1 MALETLDTTQQQSIG
16 DQQQQASPIADL
28 YQNVFDRTPDAG
40 GLSYWQ
46 NRYDTGTSLDEIK
59 NAFQNS
65 PEALAKQNASTL
77 GTTNVT
83 GVTGATS
90 VTGATGDT
98 NLLGVTGTANVTGA
112 ADIFGVTGVTGVTGL
127 YRDVLGRLPDQGG
140 LTYWQGK
147 LDSGTPI
154 EKIRAEMALSKE
166 STISPD
172 AQIAQAYQRILGRS
186 PDPLGMQ
193 YYQQQAAKGVPIDQ
207 IIASMQ
213 NSSEG
218 TVAQDFLEYLGRA
231 PDAAGLKYWQEQLAA
246 GKTKAQIAQ
255 EIAQSGESVS
265 FSQPGVTALLEAT
278 LGKNIVSQ
286 LTPQQLA
293 DYTKLVL
300 NPNRMVAGTNTLA
313 TEADN
318 LREVYKS
325 IALDP
330 VLGPKLKTENRAL
343 WEQLTPLTGSDADF
357 VRTDRTVYGQY
368 GTITINGAKVPILS
382 AATADRLLGSD
393 NSGSISDFSHHRGN
407 QVSDLGWSSNSF
419 SGNLSRGADA
429 LGATVSQDH
438 AGNTFYDGLDA
449 AANLVGIDPTQ
460 FKDKQVQATTKDQ
473 YDESGQLVTKGGEPA
488 FQTNEDGTTT
498 PVMETITAQSQLYDA
513 IGEAA
518 KDIYR
523 YTGDS
528 LTAGRAVEGGA
539 QSFDTAFYKRAGDK
553 LVPISAPTAHGGQQN
568 MDVYRP
574 KDYGFGYYSQGP
586 IFIGSLA
593 LAAATAGG
601 SFAASGGLA
610 ATVGTSVG
618 LTGTAA
624 VVGGGIIVGATMSAL
639 NAAAAGGDVGKAALT
654 GAAVGGITSA
664 MQPLMSTGPMAD
676 AIGAVSEASN
686 GFYTPQQIGSIIATT
701 LATTAGSAIG
711 GANGDQIF
719 KTFATSLAA
728 NGISQTG
735 VSSITAALKDS
746 GITPDVMAKIARAT
760 QIAGSTV
767 ATSALTGKN
776 QEQIMNNLISQF
788 TDPSKLMS
796 VASAKG
802 TTSAIASNINPAT
815 GQPYT
820 SSDQSSTVSPSSLTL
835 DKLSSTDSET
845 FFGIPADQVKA
856 ILADTS
862 SIIGEGKSLQADMSG
877 SIIFGESGK
886 IPGTDTFINL
896 PKVATDLKADV
907 EKAEQ
912 QDLSQGVVVT
922 ATKFTP
928 TLNLQQYAEEKT
940 QLDNE
945 LQSKV
950 ITQEEYN
957 KSLSL
962 LDKQFDSQIPG
973 VTESLNLIS
982 VLLSNGVPANIAFSK
997 VSSATG
1003 INQADL
1009 KKIITGSRT
1018 TGVTGTRV
1026 TGTTGVTGTSVTGVT
1041 GTGVT
1046 GTGVTGVTGTGVT
1059 GTDGS
1064 GMGVTGV
1071 TGVTGTGVTGG
1082 TGSTGPGGPGG
1093 PGGPSTPTTPVT
1105 RTATIPQMRAAQVS
1119 QDTSGI
1125 YDLTPGLTKAR
1136 TDYQLAGQFKMA
1148 TGGAV
1153 ATQYDPFGLSTSTYG
1168 TSDSAGISDPSASP
1182 FVGSSLKMPKLKV
1195 GMTKRNVDYNLPGY
1209 NPKFAAEGGSIEG
1222 HNPQFFSEGGLGS
1235 LENRYVN
1242 GEGNGTSDEVPAM
1255 LANGE
1260 FVIPAD
1266 VVASLG
1272 NGSNEAGAGVLDQF
1286 LQTIREHRQN
1296 HDSKELPPDSKG
1308 PLAYLLEAKKRA

>member
-59 NAFQNS
+59 TAFQNS
-65 PEALAKQNASTL
+65 PEALAKQTTNTL
-77 GTTNVT
+77 GAASVT

-90 VTGATGDT
+90 VTGDT
-98 NLLGVTGTANVTGA
+98 DLLGVTGTVSVTGA

-127 YRDVLGRLPDQGG
+127 YRDVLGRAPDPSG
-140 LTYWQGK
+140 LTYWQSQ
-147 LDSGTPI
+147 LDKGVPL

-166 STISPD
+166 STTSPN
-172 AQIAQAYQRILGRS
+172 AQIAQDY
-186 PDPLGMQ
+186 M
-193 YYQQQAAKGVPIDQ
+193 
-207 IIASMQ
+207 
-213 NSSEG
+213 
-218 TVAQDFLEYLGRA
+218 EYLGRA
-231 PDAAGLKYWQEQLAA
+231 PDAAGFKYWQEQLAA
-246 GKTKAQIAQ
+246 GKTKEQIAQ
-255 EIAQSGESVS
+255 EIAQSGESVE
-265 FSQPGVTALLEAT
+265 FSQPSVTALLEAT

-286 LTPQQLA
+286 LTPQQLT

-300 NPNRMVAGTNTLA
+300 NPNRMLTGTNTLA
-313 TEADN
+313 TQDDN

-330 VLGPKLKTENRAL
+330 VLGAKLKSENRAL
-343 WEQLTPLTGSDADF
+343 WEQLTPLTNSDADF

-368 GTITINGAKVPILS
+368 GTIDINGAKVPILS

-429 LGATVSQDH
+429 LGVTKTIDPETGQASFT
-438 AGNTFYDGLDA
+438 GLNEA
-449 AANLVGIDPTQ
+449 AALINVDPTQ
-460 FKDKQVQATTKDQ
+460 FKDKQVQAKTKDQ
-473 YDESGQLVTKGGEPA
+473 YDEYGQLVKKGGEPA

-513 IGEAA
+513 LGETA

-539 QSFDTAFYKRAGDK
+539 QSFDTAFYKRSGDK

-586 IFIGSLA
+586 ILVGSMA

-624 VVGGGIIVGATMSAL
+624 VIGGGIIVGATMSAL

-664 MQPLMSTGPMAD
+664 MQPLMSSGPMAST
-676 AIGAVSEASN
+676 INSISEASN

-719 KTFATSLAA
+719 KAFATSLAS

-746 GITPDVMAKIARAT
+746 GITPSVMAKIARAT

-776 QEQIMNNLISQF
+776 QQQIMNNLISQF

-796 VASAKG
+796 VAGAKG
-802 TTSAIASNINPAT
+802 VTGGTTPTTTTAPVESSTQTAGLTQEEFDEIQSQGGNPAVNQPGSAQVAGGTTATDVLPTATESAINVANIGGTTFKYNPDTGEFDIPVDDMTIETGTSAGTTAGATNVTSSYVPTAKELDNAASKGALPSAEAIQSDLSKGRINSEAAKVYFEAIARHNPQTPGSNDNNFESINIASLIVNNLLNAKVARP
-815 GQPYT
+815 
-820 SSDQSSTVSPSSLTL
+820 V
-835 DKLSSTDSET
+835 
-845 FFGIPADQVKA
+845 A
-856 ILADTS
+856 IDTS
-862 SIIGEGKSLQADMSG
+862 SK
-877 SIIFGESGK
+877 
-886 IPGTDTFINL
+886 
-896 PKVATDLKADV
+896 
-907 EKAEQ
+907 
-912 QDLSQGVVVT
+912 
-922 ATKFTP
+922 
-928 TLNLQQYAEEKT
+928 
-940 QLDNE
+940 
-945 LQSKV
+945 
-950 ITQEEYN
+950 
-957 KSLSL
+957 
-962 LDKQFDSQIPG
+962 
-973 VTESLNLIS
+973 
-982 VLLSNGVPANIAFSK
+982 
-997 VSSATG
+997 
-1003 INQADL
+1003 
-1009 KKIITGSRT
+1009 
-1018 TGVTGTRV
+1018 
-1026 TGTTGVTGTSVTGVT
+1026 VTGVSKSVIDKALSLPTTGIT

-1059 GTDGS
+1059 G
-1064 GMGVTGV
+1064 VTG
-1071 TGVTGTGVTGG
+1071 TGVTGTGVTGTDGSGVGVTG
-1082 TGSTGPGGPGG
+1082 TGVTGTGTTGGTGPGGPGG
-1093 PGGPSTPTTPVT
+1093 TGTGTPRTPTTRPTTPV
-1105 RTATIPQMRAAQVS
+1105 TIPQMRAAQAS
-1119 QDTSGI
+1119 QETSGI

-1148 TGGAV
+1148 AGGTV
-1153 ATQYDPFGLSTSTYG
+1153 ATQYDPFGLSSSNYG
-1168 TSDSAGISDPSASP
+1168 TSDNAGISDPSASP

-1209 NPKFAAEGGSIEG
+1209 NPKFVAEGGSIEG

-1266 VVASLG
+1266 VVAALG